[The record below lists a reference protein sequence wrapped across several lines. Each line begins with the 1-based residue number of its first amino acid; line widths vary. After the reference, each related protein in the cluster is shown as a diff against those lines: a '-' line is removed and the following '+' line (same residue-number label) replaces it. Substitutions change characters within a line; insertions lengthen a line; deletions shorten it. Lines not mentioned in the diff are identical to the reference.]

1 LTRTAAQRILWNTEE
16 ETMRRISLPNES
28 EHGWE
33 FDPELKEHV
42 IESRLRRQEMM
53 ERGRREARQSEPHR
67 FKKGS
72 LGLTEAE
79 LTMIRWEAE
88 LQFFDGAKLSDELRN
103 QREQFR
109 QDFDKRLEYFLKNGD
124 QAIREVAE
132 SQAPRFAVTCGRA
145 IGKATGQF
153 ADMLVQAVIIRRGS
167 KDLSLRLQ
175 TELWAACL
183 DFSMGLSGYGM
194 ASRWVEKAWGHITR
208 EHPLPHV
215 HRLDLEQQSDQ
226 IGKFMDIFRPAFRRI
241 VHDSPEWLAEA
252 ERKINLRCLLSNA
265 PQRRAKVLSD
275 KSKQKVAMLLTI
287 SPKLSAK
294 QVCGKLDDW
303 NEMSP
308 DYVPIPKSW
317 QKPGVRLWI
326 EAHDRFPKR
335 VNTFISKVRKEAGIA
350 PHRDS

>member
-1 LTRTAAQRILWNTEE
+1 
-16 ETMRRISLPNES
+16 MRRISLPNES
-28 EHGWE
+28 EDGWE
-33 FDPELKEHV
+33 FNPELKEHV

-53 ERGRREARQSEPHR
+53 ERGRREAVQSEPHR

-72 LGLTEAE
+72 LGLSEAE

-109 QDFDKRLEYFLKNGD
+109 QDFDKRVEYFLRNSD
-124 QAIREVAE
+124 RAIREVAE

-153 ADMLVQAVIIRRGS
+153 ADMLAQAVIARRGS
-167 KDLSLRLQ
+167 KDFSLKLH

-183 DFSMGLSGYGM
+183 DFAMGLAGYGM
-194 ASRWVEKAWGHITR
+194 ASMWVEKAWGDVIR
-208 EHPLPHV
+208 EHPLPHIT
-215 HRLDLEQQSDQ
+215 RLGTIEEQSSQAE
-226 IGKFMDIFRPAFRRI
+226 KFMDAFRPAFRRI
-241 VHDSPEWLAEA
+241 VHGSPEWLAEA
-252 ERKINLRCLLSNA
+252 ERKINLRRLLSNS
-265 PQRRAKVLSD
+265 PQRRAKRVSD
-275 KSKQKVAMLLTI
+275 KSKQAVAMLLTI

-294 QVCGKLDDW
+294 QVCGKLDDR
-303 NEMSP
+303 NEKIP
-308 DYVPIPKSW
+308 DSVPIPKSW

-326 EAHDRFPKR
+326 EAHDIFPKR